1 MAEERTLC
9 EAVKMKP
16 RLVERPQDLK
26 GRCQNHGMSPKGTA
40 DRDWNRHR
48 REKCAADSKAG
59 RTESS
64 KHPNTIQE
72 VRDLEFVQLV
82 SSLALVQ
89 FFLTVMYIRCH
100 CMLEVLICLL
110 ILYGAT
116 IKRFTRV

>member
-16 RLVERPQDLK
+16 RFVKRPQDLK

-40 DRDWNRHR
+40 NRDWNRHR
-48 REKCAADSKAG
+48 REKCVADSKVG

-72 VRDLEFVQLV
+72 VQDLEFVQLV
-82 SSLALVQ
+82 SSLVLVQ
-89 FFLTVMYIRCH
+89 FFLTVMHIRCH
-100 CMLEVLICLL
+100 CMLEVLIRFL